1 MTTDACALRL
11 QVLAQA
17 LPRFIG
23 STILVLKSPS
33 GAAYTFTVSGREVIN
48 IGPGDQH
55 ATLGTCL
62 DSGERRLPVN
72 VVGDAWSV
80 MLWPTREVRLF
91 ASHHSTMS
99 ALLLTHIGRCCR
111 S

>member
-11 QVLAQA
+11 QVLEQA

-23 STILVLKSPS
+23 STIVVLKSPS

-55 ATLGTCL
+55 AMLSSCL
-62 DSGERRLPVN
+62 DSGERRLPVS
-72 VVGDAWSV
+72 VVSDAWSV
-80 MLWPTREVRLF
+80 TLWPTHEVRFRLF
-91 ASHHSTMS
+91 ASFN
-99 ALLLTHIGRCCR
+99 
-111 S
+111 